1 MLAWIGRNFFGM
13 ALESRPNG
21 MCGGICLYTKGACAL
36 QKTWIVVHGLLHGLI
51 HKVGYHGHLR
61 AVA

>member
-1 MLAWIGRNFFGM
+1 M